1 MSTPARSSLADL
13 AAPLERYPLAR
24 EAALA
29 ALAFGVLQV
38 AVAVSSAVGAPLAGA
53 MRDVAS
59 PLADTGPEHLVVSAL
74 ASTVVVAGGLTVAA
88 VAYVR
93 VRDLSVPLALPG
105 RGDLPLVAAALA
117 GPALALVVAALVGDL
132 TGTPFYEL
140 SGSRSTPGAAVHVSA
155 VITLLGLALG
165 LPAYLLLA
173 HVIVQP
179 TLRTASDGVTAAGLT
194 TLFVALIGP
203 TSLVRPGPLRAFAVP
218 VLLALAIALPA
229 CAAHWYDHRW
239 LTAVAA
245 VPLALVLAGGVHDR
259 VVGVA
264 GPAGALYAGG
274 EVLVVALGSVGV
286 ARTDSVVPAAV
297 AFTSCSATSAALSYV
312 TSAGLPS

>member
-1 MSTPARSSLADL
+1 MSIPARSSLADL

-29 ALAFGVLQV
+29 ALAFGMLQV
-38 AVAVSSAVGAPLAGA
+38 AVAASAAVGAPLAGA
-53 MRDVAS
+53 MRDLAS
-59 PLADTGPEHLVVSAL
+59 PMADSGPEHLVVSAL
-74 ASTVVVAGGLTVAA
+74 TSTVVVAGGLTVAA

-93 VRDLSVPLALPG
+93 VRDLPVPLALPG
-105 RGDLPLVAAALA
+105 RADLPLVAAALA
-117 GPALALVVAALVGDL
+117 GPALALAVAALVGDL

-140 SGSRSTPGAAVHVSA
+140 SGSRSAPGAAVHISA

-165 LPAYLLLA
+165 LPAYLLFA
-173 HVIVQP
+173 HVVVQP

-218 VLLALAIALPA
+218 VLFALAIALPA
-229 CAAHWYDHRW
+229 CAAHWYDRRW

-245 VPLALVLAGGVHDR
+245 VPLALVLAGGAHDR
-259 VVGVA
+259 LVDVA

-274 EVLVVALGSVGV
+274 EVLVVALGSAGV

-297 AFTSCSATSAALSYV
+297 AFTSYAVTNAALSYV
-312 TSAGLPS
+312 TSAGLPA